1 MGVYISIYI
10 NIMMISNG
18 KNIVRHHCFQH
29 FAYRSHSI
37 FFECSIPQRMPS
49 LVSLRSLCTFDTK
62 LWLWTTYEVVI
73 TKIPQLI
80 VISVD
85 FQFNHSISYIY
96 SFHISLTLFLL
107 LSFSLPIWREKKRPY
122 KQWIMWQ
129 VRAYRCYTIPRG
141 GMWIYLTNTQNYS
154 AISFPTY
161 NAFINDIITNR
172 RTFKSTY

>member
-10 NIMMISNG
+10 YIMMISNG

-85 FQFNHSISYIY
+85 FQFNHSISYIVD
-96 SFHISLTLFLL
+96 SISLALFLTSNMTREKAPIQTMNNVTSSCVSMLHNPAGGNVNLFNKHTKL
-107 LSFSLPIWREKKRPY
+107 LSHI
-122 KQWIMWQ
+122 
-129 VRAYRCYTIPRG
+129 
-141 GMWIYLTNTQNYS
+141 
-154 AISFPTY
+154 IS
-161 NAFINDIITNR
+161 NV
-172 RTFKSTY
+172 